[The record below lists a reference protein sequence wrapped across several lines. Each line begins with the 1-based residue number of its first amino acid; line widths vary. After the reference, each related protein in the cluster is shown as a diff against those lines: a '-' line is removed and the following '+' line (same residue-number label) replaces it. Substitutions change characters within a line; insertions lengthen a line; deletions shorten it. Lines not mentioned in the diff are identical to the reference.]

1 MRFDFLPRATLTL
14 GYCETKDILDD
25 TEVEF
30 TCFGTLVAIKFY
42 HLHIFTRRFDHAG
55 SRMVLPVGR
64 TGTFDLCRTAAC
76 SWGKLMSRD
85 GPRS

>member
-14 GYCETKDILDD
+14 GYCETIDILDD

-42 HLHIFTRRFDHAG
+42 HLHTFTRRFDHAE
-55 SRMVLPVGR
+55 
-64 TGTFDLCRTAAC
+64 DLEWSCLLAGQAPLICAELQRVPGE
-76 SWGKLMSRD
+76 S
-85 GPRS
+85 